1 MNLRVIEG
9 PTDEV
14 VSLEEAKSHLRIDG
28 DDEDILIF
36 SYIKAAREYAEIF
49 TGRSFVGK
57 TYEYITNPKEKYS
70 YVELPMPPLI
80 EVLEVLCVDKNNQE
94 LKLNEGYDYYV
105 LKGYDESLIY
115 PSLERGWPK
124 ETLDRFGSIKIKY
137 RAGYTDAP
145 MPVKQ
150 AILILTSHFYENRE
164 NLTTKD
170 YKEIPF
176 GVSSLLRPFWV
187 PRW

>member
-1 MNLRVIEG
+1 MNLKVIEG
-9 PTDEV
+9 PVDEV
-14 VSLEEAKSHLRIDG
+14 LSLEEAKSHLRIDG

-49 TGRSFVGK
+49 TGRSFTIK

-70 YVELPMPPLI
+70 YIEIPMPPLV
-80 EVLEVLCVDKNNQE
+80 EVLEVSVMQNTNEE
-94 LKLNEGYDYYV
+94 LLNEGKDYYI
-105 LKGYDESLIY
+105 LKGCDESLIY
-115 PSLERGWPK
+115 PSLEKGWPI
-124 ETLDRFGSIKIKY
+124 ETLDRFGAIKVKY
-137 RAGYTDAP
+137 KAGYSEAP

-150 AILILTSHFYENRE
+150 AILMLTSHFCENRE

-176 GVSSLLRPFWV
+176 GVSTLLRPFWV

>member
-1 MNLRVIEG
+1 MNLKVIEG
-9 PTDEV
+9 PKADVLT
-14 VSLEEAKSHLRIDG
+14 LEEVKSHLRVDG
-28 DDEDILIF
+28 DDEDSIIS

-49 TGRSFVGK
+49 TGRSFVEK
-57 TYEYITNPKEKYS
+57 TYEYVVNPKEKYA
-70 YVELPMPPLI
+70 YIELPMPPLI

-94 LKLNEGYDYYV
+94 LKLTEGYDYYV

-124 ETLDRFGSIKIKY
+124 ESLERIGSIKIKY
-137 RAGYTDAP
+137 RTGYSEAP

-150 AILILTSHFYENRE
+150 AILILTSHFYESRE

-176 GVSSLLRPFWV
+176 GVSTLLRPFWV